1 MLMYSM
7 VFSLF
12 RHEGDVVFF
21 RVLFGIAPRRGVD
34 GEIEARSESSFSH
47 LLQAGRKSEA
57 FKLYAVHECTIPD
70 GFQSIRQNDGYRRA
84 AVKRIGSDFY
94 HSIGNLYLIF
104 LGAVGIGATTFFVNA
119 AITLIP
125 VGVVTMIQFMYP
137 TVVTVAMAT
146 IFREKLTK
154 KKIGTV
160 LLAIAGL
167 VLVSD
172 ISGGSVDKRGILL
185 ALCASFTY
193 AFYIISNERSCISG
207 LPLPVKLTYA
217 GLGCSV
223 VFGIVACSGA
233 GMGFPNTQMSC
244 IIMLVTCLGNMA
256 AYYLI
261 ALGISRIG
269 ALRASLIDMMEP
281 VFSVLFSFLVYHDK
295 ITLTMLGGIAMILI
309 SVMIA
314 SRSDVET

>member
-1 MLMYSM
+1 MFRGTMDIVIGALIFGLVPSGYKYAMLNGVTPAGMTCYSFAFM
-7 VFSLF
+7 TITS
-12 RHEGDVVFF
+12 
-21 RVLFGIAPRRGVD
+21 IAL
-34 GEIEARSESSFSH
+34 A
-47 LLQAGRKSEA
+47 A
-57 FKLYAVHECTIPD
+57 FMKKTL
-70 GFQSIRQNDGYRRA
+70 
-84 AVKRIGSDFY
+84 RISGKQ
-94 HSIGNLYLIF
+94 LCYLIF

-207 LPLPVKLTYA
+207 LPLPIKLTYA

-281 VFSVLFSFLVYHDK
+281 VFSVLFSFLIYHDK